1 MLPFPP
7 NRLISRV
14 DISDSSDVATSPPP
28 PTRAGHVR
36 SLSGTLEEINA
47 SAALDA
53 SSRLPRIYDPPTG
66 LCRVRNELTKCVA
79 FLKTQTWLP
88 TAVLFLGVVLLIAV
102 PSISLLSARHT
113 GKAAGAETN
122 STGINTTHA
131 VRRMLRVEGHVEW
144 HAIASG
150 YEREKE
156 SRFTEGREET
166 GGNGADAKRI
176 RPARRLD

>member
-1 MLPFPP
+1 M
-7 NRLISRV
+7 
-14 DISDSSDVATSPPP
+14 
-28 PTRAGHVR
+28 
-36 SLSGTLEEINA
+36 
-47 SAALDA
+47 
-53 SSRLPRIYDPPTG
+53 
-66 LCRVRNELTKCVA
+66 TKCVA

-131 VRRMLRVEGHVEW
+131 VRRMLRVEGHVDL
-144 HAIASG
+144 HAVASG

-156 SRFTEGREET
+156 NRFTEGREET